1 MLKIEKCFRIVT
13 TLVFIMATLLIPV
26 LLLTAATL
34 IVDGPSKSV
43 PLGIFGT
50 TFEILCAVNFTLAF
64 IVLVWQTR
72 TTKRT
77 SLIVASS
84 FFLASTI
91 LPLVISISSYIFW
104 PVYLIAVILVHSKG
118 PTKPFTNK

>member
-1 MLKIEKCFRIVT
+1 
-13 TLVFIMATLLIPV
+13 
-26 LLLTAATL
+26 
-34 IVDGPSKSV
+34 
-43 PLGIFGT
+43 
-50 TFEILCAVNFTLAF
+50 
-64 IVLVWQTR
+64 LVWQTR

-84 FFLASTI
+84 LVLASTI

>member
-1 MLKIEKCFRIVT
+1 MLKLEKCFRIIT

-34 IVDGPSKSV
+34 IIDGPSQSA
-43 PLGIFGT
+43 PLAIFGT

-77 SLIVASS
+77 SLIIASS
-84 FFLASTI
+84 LILVSTI
-91 LPLVISISSYIFW
+91 LPLIIAISSYIFW
-104 PVYLIAVILVHSKG
+104 PLYLIAVILVHSKESA
-118 PTKPFTNK
+118 KYFIKK